1 MAKYTGRSIIVTYLD
16 TVATVDILT
25 TNNDDVNLVETRNDF
40 LLDYYFKSSSCFD
53 SVNKLDCNFLHWQLL
68 SLFCLPPEK
77 PHDILLFSHQSFSK
91 CKDGR
96 YHELGLF
103 LLTISI
109 HYQKKRL
116 WDFIKWSSPPSSS
129 LNVSVGP

>member
-1 MAKYTGRSIIVTYLD
+1 MGRSIIVTYLD
-16 TVATVDILT
+16 TVATVDVLT

-53 SVNKLDCNFLHWQLL
+53 SINSTAISCIGSFSHYFV
-68 SLFCLPPEK
+68 LPPEK

-109 HYQKKRL
+109 HYQKKGYE
-116 WDFIKWSSPPSSS
+116 IS
-129 LNVSVGP
+129 